1 MTEKRKKLKK
11 EKSDLIEKSL
21 SKNPFYF
28 YLIMISIPFLFFIAL
43 ELCLRLFNYGYD
55 LSMWQKVADGKLIL
69 NPDVAR
75 RYFSNVKNTP
85 SSIEDVFDE
94 IKDKNAFRIF
104 VLGGS
109 SAAGYPYMP
118 MGSFSRYIRRRLELN
133 YPHKKIEVVNLSLT
147 ATNSF
152 TIRDFIPEVIKQKP
166 DLILIYAGHNEYYG
180 ALGVGS
186 LETGTGSREII
197 NAMLYLNRFK
207 TTQLIKNILKWFSS
221 LITKPENPYSSGTL
235 MSRMAKE
242 KYIAFNSEAYKSGLK
257 QFEENISDVLKKINE
272 AKIPVIISTVASNI
286 KDQPPFVSTKYKSY
300 SAQNVYNEAIHFYNQ
315 GNFKK
320 ADSLF
325 RFAKDLDGLRFRA
338 PEEINSIIRKLSK
351 IYNIPYID
359 VDSFFSSISPNHIIG
374 NNLMTDH
381 LHPTLRGY
389 QLIGKLFYEKMN
401 EMKYL
406 PSDSEPKYEYQVQD
420 SITISNFIISQLDST
435 IADFRIKL
443 LKNDWPFTNPENK
456 KTAEEICKP
465 KTFIDTIAIEY
476 LDYKFRWM
484 QAHEYAANIYLRKNN
499 LDGFLNH
506 ISALIY
512 QYPFIKENFN
522 QLEIMAVDY
531 LKKRDYKNAYK
542 VLMAEYKVKPNAFSA
557 KWLGQIEL
565 NSGNI
570 LPAIEFLEESF
581 MYDSTDTQVIYNL
594 SGAYAL
600 NKEYNKA
607 LTTVKK
613 LLKLDSRYPGAQV
626 LYNDLLKVVSK

>member
-1 MTEKRKKLKK
+1 MTPKRKVKK
-11 EKSDLIEKSL
+11 EKSIFTDQPPSKSPL
-21 SKNPFYF
+21 YF
-28 YLIMISIPFLFFIAL
+28 YLIMISIPFLFFIVL
-43 ELCLRLFNYGYD
+43 ELGLRIFNYGYD
-55 LSMWQKVADGKLIL
+55 LSMWEEVAQGKLML
-69 NPDVAR
+69 NPDAAR

-85 SSIEDVFDE
+85 SSIEDVFDKV
-94 IKDKNAFRIF
+94 KDKDAFRVF

-152 TIRDFIPEVIKQKP
+152 TIRDFIPEVINQKP

-197 NAMLYLNRFK
+197 NAMLFLNKFR
-207 TTQLIKNILKWFSS
+207 TTQLIKNFLRWITS
-221 LITKPENPYSSGTL
+221 LIAKPENPYSSGTL

-242 KYIAFNSEAYKSGLK
+242 KYIAFNSETYKTGLK
-257 QFEENISDVLKKINE
+257 QFKENIGDVLRKLKE
-272 AKIPVIISTVASNI
+272 GKIPVIISTVASNI
-286 KDQPPFVSTKYKSY
+286 KDQPPFISTKYKNY
-300 SAQNVYNEAIHFYNQ
+300 TAQSVYNEAIQFYNK

-338 PEEINSIIRKLSK
+338 PEEINSIIRSLSK
-351 IYNIPYID
+351 TYNVPYID
-359 VDSFFSSISPNHIIG
+359 VDSLFSSISPNNIIG

-389 QLIGKLFYEKMN
+389 QLIGKLFYDKMN
-401 EMKYL
+401 EMNYL
-406 PSDSEPKYEYQVQD
+406 PDNSKPKYEYGIQD
-420 SITISNFIISQLDST
+420 SITVSNFIISELDST

-443 LKNDWPFTNPENK
+443 LKNDWPFINPSKK
-456 KTAEEICKP
+456 KTIEEVCNP

-476 LDYKFRWM
+476 LDNKLRWI
-484 QAHEYAANIYLRKNN
+484 QAHEKAANKYLIKNN

-522 QLEIMAVDY
+522 QLEILAVKY
-531 LKKRDYKNAYK
+531 LKNQDYKNAYK
-542 VLMAEYKVKPNAFSA
+542 ILIAEYKIKPNSFSS

-570 LPAIEFLEESF
+570 QPAIKFLEESF
-581 MYDSTDTQVIYNL
+581 LYDSTDTQVIYNL

-626 LYNDLLKVVSK
+626 LYNELLNIVSK

>member
-1 MTEKRKKLKK
+1 MTFGRKKTKK
-11 EKSDLIEKSL
+11 GKSIFIENQTSKSPL
-21 SKNPFYF
+21 YF
-28 YLIMISIPFLFFIAL
+28 YLIMISIPFLFFIVL
-43 ELCLRLFNYGYD
+43 ELCLRIFDYGYD
-55 LSMWQKVADGKLIL
+55 LSMWEEVAEGKLML

-85 SSIEDVFDE
+85 SSIEDVFDKV
-94 IKDKNAFRIF
+94 KDKNAFRVF
-104 VLGGS
+104 VLGES

-152 TIRDFIPEVIKQKP
+152 TIRDFIPEVINQKP

-186 LETGTGSREII
+186 LETGTGSRQII
-197 NAMLYLNRFK
+197 NAMLFLNKFR
-207 TTQLIKNILKWFSS
+207 TTQLIKNFLKWISS
-221 LITKPENPYSSGTL
+221 LIAKPENPYSSGTL

-242 KYIAFNSEAYKSGLK
+242 KYIAFNSETYKAGLK
-257 QFEENISDVLKKINE
+257 QFKENIGDVLRKLKE
-272 AKIPVIISTVASNI
+272 EKIPVIISTVASNI
-286 KDQPPFVSTKYKSY
+286 KDQPPFISTKYKNY
-300 SAQNVYNEAIHFYNQ
+300 TAQSVYNEAIQFYDK

-338 PEEINSIIRKLSK
+338 PEEINSIIRSLSK
-351 IYNIPYID
+351 TYNIPYID
-359 VDSFFSSISPNHIIG
+359 VDSLFSSISPNNIIG

-389 QLIGKLFYEKMN
+389 QLIGKLFYDKMN
-401 EMKYL
+401 EMNYL
-406 PSDSEPKYEYQVQD
+406 PDNSKPKYEYGIQD
-420 SITISNFIISQLDST
+420 SITVSNFIISELDST
-435 IADFRIKL
+435 IADFRIRL
-443 LKNDWPFTNPENK
+443 LKNDWPFINPLKK
-456 KTAEEICKP
+456 KTIEEVCNP
-465 KTFIDTIAIEY
+465 KTFIDSIALEY
-476 LDYKFRWM
+476 LDNKLRWI
-484 QAHEYAANIYLRKNN
+484 QAHEKAANHYLRKNN

-522 QLEIMAVDY
+522 QLEILAVKY
-531 LKKRDYKNAYK
+531 LKNQDYKNAYK
-542 VLMAEYKVKPNAFSA
+542 ILIAEYKIKPNAFSS

-565 NSGNI
+565 NSGNVQ
-570 LPAIEFLEESF
+570 PAIKFLEESF
-581 MYDSTDTQVIYNL
+581 LYDSTDTQVIYNL

-600 NKEYNKA
+600 NKEYKKA

-613 LLKLDSRYPGAQV
+613 LLKLDSQYPGAQV
-626 LYNDLLKVVSK
+626 LYNELLNIVSK

>member
-1 MTEKRKKLKK
+1 MIEKRKKIKK
-11 EKSDLIEKSL
+11 EKSDFIEKPR

-55 LSMWQKVADGKLIL
+55 LSMWQEVADGKLML

-197 NAMLYLNRFK
+197 NAMLFLNRFK
-207 TTQLIKNILKWFSS
+207 TTQLIKNFLKWFSS
-221 LITKPENPYSSGTL
+221 LIAKPENPYSSGTL

-242 KYIAFNSEAYKSGLK
+242 KYIAFNSDAYKSGLK
-257 QFEENISDVLKKINE
+257 QFEENISDVLKKLNE
-272 AKIPVIISTVASNI
+272 AKIPVIISTVSSNI
-286 KDQPPFVSTKYKSY
+286 KDQPPFVSTKYKNY

-351 IYNIPYID
+351 IYNVPYID

-401 EMKYL
+401 EMNYL
-406 PSDSEPKYEYQVQD
+406 PSDSKPKYVYEVQD
-420 SITISNFIISQLDST
+420 SITISNFIISELDST

-443 LKNDWPFTNPENK
+443 LKNDWPFTNPAKK
-456 KTAEEICKP
+456 KTIEEICKP
-465 KTFIDTIAIEY
+465 KTFIDTIAIDY
-476 LDYKFRWM
+476 LGNKFRWM
-484 QAHEYAANIYLRKNN
+484 QAHEYAANIYLRKND

-607 LTTVKK
+607 LKTVKK

-626 LYNDLLKVVSK
+626 LYNDLLKVAGK